1 MNLSEKV
8 LIECGLIDRSEEV
21 REEFAK
27 RTDFTPTA
35 KQLERGLTD
44 QRQKVRFAFF
54 SRSDVLLSEMQKQRS
69 EQGSFSVHSSSSMED
84 NDTPDTIC
92 PFCKTWIISE
102 SDTWC
107 KHVAYVYIPPPLAGG
122 VDEGPA
128 ANAEHESWLD
138 ENEVDLSCCSRRKFD
153 LFCKAFKFTRRHV
166 TGEYD
171 CTYAFTNDLLK

>member
-1 MNLSEKV
+1 MNSSKKA
-8 LIECGLIDRSEEV
+8 LIECGLIDRSADV

-44 QRQKVRFAFF
+44 QSYQVRLAFF
-54 SRSDVLLSEMQKQRS
+54 SRSDVLFSEMQKQRA
-69 EQGSFSVHSSSSMED
+69 ELGSFNVHSATSMED

-92 PFCKTWIISE
+92 PFCKTWIIPDL
-102 SDTWC
+102 DTWC
-107 KHVAYVYIPPPLAGG
+107 KHIAYVYIPPPLAGG

-128 ANAEHESWLD
+128 ANAKHERWIN
-138 ENEVDLSCCSRRKFD
+138 ENGVDLSCCSRRKFD
-153 LFCKAFKFTRRHV
+153 LLCKAFKFTRRHV

-171 CTYAFTNDLLK
+171 CTFAFTDDRE